1 MHLHEEVNLESV
13 AEQLPQ
19 NFTGA
24 DFSALT
30 SEAYMNAV
38 QRKIADIDAAI

>member
-13 AEQLPQ
+13 AEQLPK